1 MPLRR
6 LEFVS
11 LRGRL
16 HNRLEPSPYAAHGR
30 AGNKKQGVAP
40 VLTTGAMSR
49 KELVLKE
56 GRDRCGYVGLSS
68 PPQTPAGSI
77 MFDPSE
83 VKRQSTHHM
92 IDQIGPV

>member
-1 MPLRR
+1 MFEAARLVENSALKIGSAGPNNRR
-6 LEFVS
+6 
-11 LRGRL
+11 
-16 HNRLEPSPYAAHGR
+16 Y
-30 AGNKKQGVAP
+30 
-40 VLTTGAMSR
+40 SR
-49 KELVLKE
+49 RELVLKE

-68 PPQTPAGSI
+68 PPQTPAGSK